1 MKFLVAA
8 TAPDLD
14 AKIHKRF
21 GGADYYIVIDPD
33 TQKYSAIQGK
43 GEDEPTHGISQFV
56 GLDIGTV
63 IVGNIGPAA
72 FRDSVKMGWS
82 VYSCHG
88 MTVREAIEK
97 VQSGQISPLKA
108 PTMKRSVR
116 RGRNHQTGHST

>member
-8 TAPDLD
+8 TAPDLS

-21 GGADYYIVIDPD
+21 GSADYYIVIDPE
-33 TQKYSAIQGK
+33 TLKYNAIHGTGK
-43 GEDEPTHGISQFV
+43 DEPTHGIRRFV

-63 IVGNIGPAA
+63 IVGNIGPGVFSDIAE
-72 FRDSVKMGWS
+72 MGWS

-116 RGRNHQTGHST
+116 RGRNR